1 MIPGINPNTELF
13 RWGPIDMRPIYPDAW
28 YEGMA
33 RFAKRFVAWPT
44 FAMHIT
50 KEKVLFFCEYQR
62 LRDKGGENFRRFI
75 LIDGEFRKHYAEWE
89 KVLKRFVLFYR
100 KITPEKLKKL
110 SDNDLAKLF
119 GGFKEM
125 YHDFWGIGLLHE
137 FANYGAEPILKKELH
152 TIIPNEKEALHAFER
167 LSAPEDYSFYQE
179 EEIDLLKIKKIEKNE
194 KRYNAALKKHQQTFF
209 WMLNSYHHTQVL
221 PIGYFRKELEELT
234 PAQAAEK
241 LKKIEE
247 MPKRAKEEKKKI
259 IKQYGIPTQV
269 EKMAHRLAFCVWWQD
284 QRKKHIFMADYLIDV
299 FLDEIVRRYGVD
311 NQALHYYCIADISAL
326 LANKKQVP
334 QNEIKERLQDFLRI
348 YHDDTSTTTT
358 HIGAEA
364 RTLVKEYYAATVDLN
379 QKEFS
384 GLVVSKGSGNVTGIV
399 KVVGSAAEIGKVKQG
414 DILVAGMTAPDYVVG
429 MKKAAA
435 IVTDE
440 GGMTSHA
447 AIVSRELGVPCIVG
461 TKVATKILK
470 DGDRVE
476 VDTNKG
482 VVRKR

>member
-1 MIPGINPNTELF
+1 MIPGINPNAELF

-28 YEGMA
+28 YEGMR

-44 FAMHIT
+44 FFMHIS
-50 KEKVLFFCEYQR
+50 KERVMFICETR
-62 LRDKGGENFRRFI
+62 ALWDKGGENFRRFI
-75 LIDGEFRKHYAEWE
+75 LIDSQFRKHYAEWE
-89 KVLKRFVLFYR
+89 RVLKKFLPFYR

-110 SDNDLAKLF
+110 SDNGLARLF

-137 FANYGAEPILKKELH
+137 LANYGAEPILKKELQR
-152 TIIPNEKEALHAFER
+152 IIKDEKEALHAFER

-179 EEIDLLKIKKIEKNE
+179 EEIDVLKIKRLEQNKKKYET
-194 KRYNAALKKHQQTFF
+194 ALKKHQRKFF
-209 WMLNSYHHTQVL
+209 WMLNSYHHTQIL
-221 PIGYFRKELEELT
+221 PVDYFRKELEALT

-247 MPKRAKEEKKKI
+247 TPKRARQEKKEIAKR
-259 IKQYGIPTQV
+259 YGLPKEV

-284 QRKKHIFMADYLIDV
+284 QRKKRIFMANHCIDV
-299 FLDEIVRRYGVD
+299 FLDEITRRYGVD
-311 NQALHYYCIADISAL
+311 GRALHYYCIEDIAAV
-326 LANKKQVP
+326 LANKKQIP
-334 QNEIKERLQDFLRI
+334 ENEIKERLQDFLRI

-358 HIGAEA
+358 HVGAEA
-364 RTLVKEYYAATVDLN
+364 RALVKEYYTATVD
-379 QKEFS
+379 QSRKEFL
-384 GLVVSKGSGNVTGIV
+384 GLVVSKGSGNVRGTVRII
-399 KVVGSAAEIGKVKQG
+399 GSAAEISKMKQG
-414 DILVAGMTAPDYVVG
+414 DILVAPMTAPDYVVG

-461 TKVATKILK
+461 TKIATKVLK

-482 VVRKR
+482 VVRKI